1 MNNAKQKHL
10 VYVAGPTASG
20 KTVVSIALAKW
31 LDTEIISCDSRQFF
45 KELKIGA
52 APPSAQELA
61 QAKHHFIHHLSVN
74 QPYNAGMFSRDA
86 ERVLE
91 AIFLKRDEAILTGG
105 SGLYADALLYGF
117 DDLPEADKKQRANL
131 QHELKQKGLQFL
143 QKRLQNLDPDYYV
156 QADIN
161 NPHRVIRALEVIQS
175 SGQKMSELLQKKQ
188 KPVAFKT
195 TILVMNWPR
204 EELYARINQR
214 VDYMIA
220 RGLQEEARTLLP
232 FAHLQ
237 TLNTV
242 GYKEWFAH
250 FRGEMTKEETISQI
264 KQNTRRFAKR
274 QLTWLRRYRDAVWL
288 NPDNLEEIKET
299 IKAKSIRTG

>member
-52 APPSAQELA
+52 APPSAQELT
-61 QAKHHFIHHLSVN
+61 QAKHHFVHHLSVN

-131 QHELKQKGLQFL
+131 QHELKQNGLQCL

-195 TILVMNWPR
+195 TILVMDWPR

-214 VDYMIA
+214 VDNMIA

>member
-131 QHELKQKGLQFL
+131 QHELKQKGLQCL

-195 TILVMNWPR
+195 TILVMDWPR

-214 VDYMIA
+214 VDNMIA
-220 RGLQEEARTLLP
+220 RGLEEEARTLLP

-274 QLTWLRRYRDAVWL
+274 QLTWLRRYRDAVWI

>member
-195 TILVMNWPR
+195 TILVMDWPR

-214 VDYMIA
+214 VDNMIA
-220 RGLQEEARTLLP
+220 RGLEEEARTLLP

>member
-131 QHELKQKGLQFL
+131 QHELKQNGLQCL

-195 TILVMNWPR
+195 TILVMDWPR
-204 EELYARINQR
+204 EESYARINQR
-214 VDYMIA
+214 VDNMIA
-220 RGLQEEARTLLP
+220 RGLEEEARTLLP

>member
-195 TILVMNWPR
+195 TILVMDWPR

-214 VDYMIA
+214 VDNMIA
-220 RGLQEEARTLLP
+220 RGLEEEARTLLP
-232 FAHLQ
+232 FVHLQ

>member
-175 SGQKMSELLQKKQ
+175 SGQKMSELQQKKQ
-188 KPVAFKT
+188 KAVAFKT
-195 TILVMNWPR
+195 TILVMDWPR

-214 VDYMIA
+214 VDNMIA
-220 RGLQEEARTLLP
+220 RGLEEEARTLLP

-274 QLTWLRRYRDAVWL
+274 QLTWLRRYRDAVWI

>member
-131 QHELKQKGLQFL
+131 QHELKQKGLQCL

>member
-131 QHELKQKGLQFL
+131 QHELKQNGLQCL

-195 TILVMNWPR
+195 TILVMDWPR

-214 VDYMIA
+214 VDNMIA
-220 RGLQEEARTLLP
+220 RGLEEEARTLLP

>member
-250 FRGEMTKEETISQI
+250 FRGELTKEETISQI

-274 QLTWLRRYRDAVWL
+274 QLTWLRRYRDAVWI

>member
-214 VDYMIA
+214 VDNMIA

>member
-52 APPSAQELA
+52 APPSAQELT
-61 QAKHHFIHHLSVN
+61 QAKHHFVHHLSVN

-86 ERVLE
+86 ECVLE

-131 QHELKQKGLQFL
+131 QHELKQNGLQCL

-175 SGQKMSELLQKKQ
+175 SGQKMSELQQKKQ
-188 KPVAFKT
+188 KAVAFKT
-195 TILVMNWPR
+195 TILVMDWPR

-214 VDYMIA
+214 VDNMIA
-220 RGLQEEARTLLP
+220 RGLEEEARTLLP

>member
-195 TILVMNWPR
+195 TILVMDWPR

-214 VDYMIA
+214 VDNMIA
-220 RGLQEEARTLLP
+220 RGLEEEARTLLP

-274 QLTWLRRYRDAVWL
+274 QLTWLRRYRDAVWI

>member
-131 QHELKQKGLQFL
+131 QHELKQNGLQCL

-175 SGQKMSELLQKKQ
+175 SGQKMSELQQKKQ

-195 TILVMNWPR
+195 TILVMDWPR

-214 VDYMIA
+214 VDNMIA
-220 RGLQEEARTLLP
+220 SGLEEEARTLLP

>member
-131 QHELKQKGLQFL
+131 QHELKQKGLQCL

-195 TILVMNWPR
+195 TILVMDWPR

-214 VDYMIA
+214 VDNMIA
-220 RGLQEEARTLLP
+220 RGLEEEARTLLP

>member
-131 QHELKQKGLQFL
+131 QHELKQNGLQCL

-195 TILVMNWPR
+195 TILVMDWPR

-274 QLTWLRRYRDAVWL
+274 QLTWLRRYRDAVWI

>member
-131 QHELKQKGLQFL
+131 QHELKQNGLQCL

-175 SGQKMSELLQKKQ
+175 SGQKMSELQQKKQ
-188 KPVAFKT
+188 KAVAFKT
-195 TILVMNWPR
+195 TILVMDWPR

-214 VDYMIA
+214 VDNMIA
-220 RGLQEEARTLLP
+220 RGLEEEARTLLP

-274 QLTWLRRYRDAVWL
+274 QLTWLRRYRDAVWI

>member
-214 VDYMIA
+214 VDNMIA

-274 QLTWLRRYRDAVWL
+274 QLTWLRRYRDAVWI

>member
-131 QHELKQKGLQFL
+131 QHELKQNGLQCL

-175 SGQKMSELLQKKQ
+175 SGQKMSELQQKKQ
-188 KPVAFKT
+188 KAVAFKT
-195 TILVMNWPR
+195 TILVMDWPR

-214 VDYMIA
+214 VDNMIA
-220 RGLQEEARTLLP
+220 RGLEEEARTLLP

>member
-131 QHELKQKGLQFL
+131 QHELKQKGLQCL

-214 VDYMIA
+214 VDNMIA

-274 QLTWLRRYRDAVWL
+274 QLTWLRRYRDAVWI